1 MHIEKKSEAVL
12 LRQKAEELLRT
23 KSNKENVSPSEAEL
37 LKIFHELDV
46 YQIELEM
53 QNVELKTA
61 KEQAEVASYKYSELY
76 ESAPSGYFILS
87 RESIISEL
95 NRTGS
100 TILGRARSQIT
111 NKRFDQFVTDETR
124 IIFNL
129 FLSSVFESRS
139 RKQCDVAVSLG
150 QTVPKKIHLTGIV
163 SSKGEQCFLT
173 AVDITDISRTTE
185 LLQENVERFKAVS
198 QSANDAIITIS
209 SGRKIVDWNLA
220 AKRIFGYSEEEVIGT
235 EISVIIPNR
244 FIENHVKNIDR
255 ILEGGEYHIIGKTA
269 ELYALHRNGN
279 EIPIELSLSEWRTS
293 SGVFFTGIIRDIT
306 ERKRAQEERERMI
319 KDLKNAL
326 EQIKTLS
333 GIIPIC
339 AHCKKVRDDAGF
351 WQQVESYVE
360 KNSTAQFSHAL
371 CPQCA
376 DKYFPRTP
384 KKV

>member
-1 MHIEKKSEAVL
+1 M
-12 LRQKAEELLRT
+12 
-23 KSNKENVSPSEAEL
+23 
-37 LKIFHELDV
+37 
-46 YQIELEM
+46 
-53 QNVELKTA
+53 
-61 KEQAEVASYKYSELY
+61 
-76 ESAPSGYFILS
+76 
-87 RESIISEL
+87 
-95 NRTGS
+95 
-100 TILGRARSQIT
+100 
-111 NKRFDQFVTDETR
+111 
-124 IIFNL
+124 
-129 FLSSVFESRS
+129 
-139 RKQCDVAVSLG
+139 G
-150 QTVPKKIHLTGIV
+150 QTVLKKIHLTGIV

-319 KDLKNAL
+319 NDLKNAL